1 MAQRP
6 ISCRA
11 AIGPASFPRGRLAIG
26 LVPAL
31 EPGPPP
37 ASGLPSVRVSV
48 RALAID
54 RGNFPRDPA
63 TIGPESATAI
73 AREHRRQSSEPRRK
87 PRAAARQP
95 AAARGEIGDQIRDNH
110 PRLDFWLNNPNS
122 ARWRINAPYRWA
134 AWGALTGWFGWG
146 SGYTET
152 AYAYGENVYYGEDE
166 VYYGDQPVATAEE
179 YANQAAAIVGSA
191 PENLDPQ
198 ASEWMPLGVFAL
210 TEDNQAKGPTPTM
223 YFQLAVDKSG
233 VISGTFQNMATGE
246 SQTLEGK
253 IDKQSQRTAWGV
265 QGKAWP
271 IMETGLSNLTQDTV
285 PVLVH
290 FADGQTQQML
300 LVRLDEPK
308 ATAAPAPSGG

>member
-1 MAQRP
+1 MSLDRGPTLIQGSQIEPAPATISAQESSNAGQLNNFLDIPTASTGAVGGGRGAQRP

-73 AREHRRQSSEPRRK
+73 ARGTSPTIV
-87 PRAAARQP
+87 RAASKTAGSGKTTGSSTAAKLADQIATIIRDSISGSIIPIGPGGESTRP
-95 AAARGEIGDQIRDNH
+95 AAGQ
-110 PRLDFWLNNPNS
+110 P
-122 ARWRINAPYRWA
+122 
-134 AWGALTGWFGWG
+134 GALTGWFGWG

-152 AYAYGENVYYGEDE
+152 AYAYGENVYYGEDD

-179 YANQAAAIVGSA
+179 YANQAAAIVGTRRKTSIRKPQSGCRSA
-191 PENLDPQ
+191 Y
-198 ASEWMPLGVFAL
+198 S
-210 TEDNQAKGPTPTM
+210 
-223 YFQLAVDKSG
+223 
-233 VISGTFQNMATGE
+233 
-246 SQTLEGK
+246 
-253 IDKQSQRTAWGV
+253 R
-265 QGKAWP
+265 
-271 IMETGLSNLTQDTV
+271 
-285 PVLVH
+285 
-290 FADGQTQQML
+290 
-300 LVRLDEPK
+300 
-308 ATAAPAPSGG
+308 